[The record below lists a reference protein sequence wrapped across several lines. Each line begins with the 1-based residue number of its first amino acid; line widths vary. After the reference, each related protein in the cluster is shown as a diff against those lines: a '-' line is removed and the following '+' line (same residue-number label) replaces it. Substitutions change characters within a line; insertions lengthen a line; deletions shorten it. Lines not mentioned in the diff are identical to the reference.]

1 MRFNDLQIS
10 SADLPKVTELFLYWG
25 RLDEI
30 PDMIFRMPNL
40 VHLNLEGNRITELPC
55 ALKDCVK
62 LKKLELGTNKIES
75 AESLQFLPPNLKKL
89 DLNNNK
95 IGEIPPAI
103 TQLKHL
109 EELCLI
115 GSGISKIPGHIKKLK
130 ALKKLELFDND
141 IKIIPVAIGKLT
153 NLRELSVGKNKL
165 TKIPDA
171 LGYCQKLSSL
181 KANENRIN
189 EVSNALEGCVE
200 LNYLDL
206 SSNKLTTLP
215 AGLNSCLTLQTLKLS
230 HNKFTA
236 IPACILDMQWL
247 SKLLL
252 NKNGL
257 TEIDFRRQCRRLSFL
272 DLSDN
277 KIDTIKNLPASLEWL
292 HLIHNKL
299 DHFPHAILE
308 CSGLK
313 NLFMRN
319 NRIKELPE
327 GLGVLQNSLKV
338 IDLAF
343 NPVKAAPEQLLH
355 FKGLEGVS
363 GLTKKTEALALISVL
378 EASRYHLITANE
390 HFFFLNLLLNR
401 KNERGSPGLSSLVS
415 FLNVRNPIAIQK
427 VRKYLYGKAGIP
439 LSRKRLKKG
448 DQLAVL
454 GSTKFNDAELQD
466 RLGAHG
472 ITFLEEVNEN
482 TTHVLLG
489 WKAYGFFKPLSPES
503 VFSGKKQFAWPE
515 GISQPIVFLSEQR
528 LWQEIWRLEQAHLLE
543 NPDAKIF
550 QSIKDLLLS
559 REEVNVR
566 LGIELL
572 KGGGIPQEFLTY
584 LMITW
589 LRTGL
594 SDPEL
599 KKEAFRLLFLNV
611 EDDWKFVLETFHK
624 AFLAICI
631 RDLARANEGEVVPT
645 LSRVVEEIKKFLQVN
660 HLDVGLIKKAL
671 FKK

>member
-1 MRFNDLQIS
+1 MRFNNLQIS
-10 SADLPKVTELFLYWG
+10 SADLPRVTELFLFGGW
-25 RLDEI
+25 LDEI

-40 VHLNLEGNRITELPC
+40 VHLNLEGNRITELPY

-62 LKKLELGTNKIES
+62 LEKLELGTNKIES
-75 AESLQFLPPNLKKL
+75 AESLPFLPPNLKKL
-89 DLNNNK
+89 DLNNNQ
-95 IGEIPPAI
+95 IGEISPAI
-103 TQLKHL
+103 TRLKHL

-115 GSGISKIPGHIKKLK
+115 GSGISKIPGHIQKLR
-130 ALKKLELFDND
+130 ALKKLELFNND
-141 IKIIPVAIGKLT
+141 IKIIPLAIGKLT

-171 LGYCQKLSSL
+171 LGYCQKLSRL
-181 KANENRIN
+181 KVNENRIN
-189 EVSNALEGCVE
+189 EVSNALEGCTE

-215 AGLNSCLTLQTLKLS
+215 AGLTRCLTLQTLMLS

-247 SKLLL
+247 SKLFL

-257 TEIDFRRQCRRLSFL
+257 TAIDFKGQCRRLSFL

-277 KIDTIKNLPASLEWL
+277 KIDTVKNLPGSLKSL
-292 HLIHNKL
+292 FLNHNQL

-308 CSGLK
+308 CTGLE
-313 NLFMRN
+313 NLFLRN
-319 NRIKELPE
+319 NRIRELPE

-338 IDLAF
+338 LDLAF

-363 GLTKKTEALALISVL
+363 GLFKKTEALALISVL

-448 DQLAVL
+448 HQLAVL
-454 GSTKFNDAELQD
+454 GSTKFNDTELKE
-466 RLGAHG
+466 RLGTHG
-472 ITFLEEVNEN
+472 ITFLEQVNEN

-489 WKAYGFFKPLSPES
+489 WKANGFFRPFSPES
-503 VFSGKKQFAWPE
+503 FYGEKKQFDCPE
-515 GISQPIVFLSEQR
+515 GISQPLVFLSER
-528 LWQEIWRLEQAHLLE
+528 MLSHELWRLEKAHLLA

-559 REEVNVR
+559 QEEVNVR

-572 KGGGIPQEFLTY
+572 KGGGVPQEFLTY

-589 LRTGL
+589 LRPGGR
-594 SDPEL
+594 DPEL

-611 EDDWKFVLETFHK
+611 EDDWKFVLDTFGGLR
-624 AFLAICI
+624 LAKCI
-631 RDLARANEGEVVPT
+631 RILARANEGDEVPKLT
-645 LSRVVEEIKKFLQVN
+645 HEEQEIKRFLQVN